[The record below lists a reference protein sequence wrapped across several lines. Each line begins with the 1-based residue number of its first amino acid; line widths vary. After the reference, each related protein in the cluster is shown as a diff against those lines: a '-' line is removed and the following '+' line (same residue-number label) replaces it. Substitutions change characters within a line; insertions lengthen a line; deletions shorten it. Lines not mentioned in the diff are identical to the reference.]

1 MLNYTLKDNLFQVPG
16 KMLSFSWHANGG
28 EKCENAVASCDRQT
42 KREASQKGD
51 GVMNLSFWPYNF
63 ATHCWIIII
72 PVLQQ

>member
-28 EKCENAVASCDRQT
+28 KNAKMPWQVAIDRLR
-42 KREASQKGD
+42 KRGIPK
-51 GVMNLSFWPYNF
+51 PYNF

-72 PVLQQ
+72 PVIQQ

>member
-28 EKCENAVASCDRQT
+28 KNARMPWQVAIDRL
-42 KREASQKGD
+42 REASQKGD